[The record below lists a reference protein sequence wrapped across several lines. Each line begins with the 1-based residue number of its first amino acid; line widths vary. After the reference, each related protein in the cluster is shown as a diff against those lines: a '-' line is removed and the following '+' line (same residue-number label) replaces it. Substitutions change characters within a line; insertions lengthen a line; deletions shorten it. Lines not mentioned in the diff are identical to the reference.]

1 MMSQEQ
7 PNDDFLLYFFCS
19 PKKSKQKKGAL
30 PKVALPTLIGLS
42 FRKTCFW
49 FCGNLIVSP

>member
-1 MMSQEQ
+1 MMI
-7 PNDDFLLYFFCS
+7 FYFTFFAR
-19 PKKSKQKKGAL
+19 PKKVNKKKGAL